1 MAINLKPFR
10 VYDEHDVV
18 NLYAYS
24 GAIGI
29 SAGDKIPK
37 GTLVKVQ
44 GDGWKN
50 TDEPTEMLGNPGASY
65 NGTVSQRYGTTAKV
79 CQTSSGNVALGV
91 TLHDIAEVDEN
102 GELLKFNPR
111 KAAEMEV
118 AISGQ
123 TVPVLTKVSFCIRA
137 TRLALS
143 LPELSFTLEI
153 VVKSFNI
160 TMTTLASKL
169 ALFLVRVTPMVTLS
183 SSFRCKPLIIYL

>member
-10 VYDEHDVV
+10 VYDEHDVI

-24 GAIGI
+24 GSIGLT
-29 SAGDKIPK
+29 AGDKVPK

-50 TDEPTEMLGNPGASY
+50 TDEPTEMLGSPGASY
-65 NGTVSQRYGTTAKV
+65 NGTVSQRYGSTAKI

-91 TLHDIAEVDEN
+91 LLHDIAEVDEN

-123 TVPVLTKVSFCIRA
+123 SAPVLSRGILLYSGDSIGT
-137 TRLALS
+137 
-143 LPELSFTLEI
+143 
-153 VVKSFNI
+153 
-160 TMTTLASKL
+160 
-169 ALFLVRVTPMVTLS
+169 VTPGTKLFAGDSGEIIATNGDSAGYKVGHVLGASDTDGYA
-183 SSFRCKPLIIYL
+183 LIKLEL